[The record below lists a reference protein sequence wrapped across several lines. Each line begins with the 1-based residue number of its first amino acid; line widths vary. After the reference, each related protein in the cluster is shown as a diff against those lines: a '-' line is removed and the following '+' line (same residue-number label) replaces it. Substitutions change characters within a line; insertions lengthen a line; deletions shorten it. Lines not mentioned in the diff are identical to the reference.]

1 MATKK
6 EQKEQKQIQLD
17 ELENNQVGVELTTG
31 EYYVLKEPKALSFI
45 ELESWR
51 NSDEGKLYGTT
62 ELGLTLKIISLSI
75 CGRKIQSSD
84 EIQPYKLPSNGFVDF
99 ADNLALEDVERLGA
113 ALTFFRTV
121 FEYLASKN
129 SV

>member
-1 MATKK
+1 MATK
-6 EQKEQKQIQLD
+6 KEQKQIQLD
-17 ELENNQVGVELTTG
+17 ELENNQVGVELTSG
-31 EYYVLKEPKALSFI
+31 EYYVLKEPKALTFI

-51 NSDEGKLYGTT
+51 NSEEGKLYGAT
-62 ELGLTLKIISLSI
+62 ELGLTLKIISLAI
-75 CGRKIQSSD
+75 CGLKTSDSD
-84 EIQPYKLPSNGFVDF
+84 EIKPYKLPTNGFVNF